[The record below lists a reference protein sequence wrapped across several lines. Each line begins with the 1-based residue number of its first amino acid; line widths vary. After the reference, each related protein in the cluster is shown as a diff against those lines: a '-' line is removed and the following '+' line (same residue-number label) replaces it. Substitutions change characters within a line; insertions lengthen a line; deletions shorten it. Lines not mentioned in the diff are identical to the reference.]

1 MDIDNDS
8 LLYRIASYDERIGLC
23 SILFHMYDMVLDTLL
38 LACCKSVMF
47 DPNSNTLIYS
57 IIVPWGNDVNGQV

>member
-23 SILFHMYDMVLDTLL
+23 SILFHVGHGLGYVTFGMLQICYV
-38 LACCKSVMF
+38 
-47 DPNSNTLIYS
+47 
-57 IIVPWGNDVNGQV
+57 